1 MKELRQTKI
10 ILAPFGWGE
19 ITLKDFEVFLTG
31 GMLLKPSMKHLE
43 TWPDFYTD
51 GVTYESFKWDL
62 SDLEKKIEWTLEN
75 NEARK
80 AIASEGHRRYLQH
93 TSNANAGEI
102 FATHLKNVL
111 ST

>member
-1 MKELRQTKI
+1 MSVVKDAFSLWMNQHTTEAERIAVLAIENAQLR
-10 ILAPFGWGE
+10 LRAG
-19 ITLKDFEVFLTG
+19 
-31 GMLLKPSMKHLE
+31 
-43 TWPDFYTD
+43 
-51 GVTYESFKWDL
+51 
-62 SDLEKKIEWTLEN
+62 KKV
-75 NEARK
+75 ARK